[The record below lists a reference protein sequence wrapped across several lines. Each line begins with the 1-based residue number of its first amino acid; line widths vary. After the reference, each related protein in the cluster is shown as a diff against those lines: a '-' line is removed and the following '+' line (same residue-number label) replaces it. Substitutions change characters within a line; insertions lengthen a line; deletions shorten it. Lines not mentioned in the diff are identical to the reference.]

1 MIRYLVLCVM
11 AWATIAV
18 AQAENTEQSCP
29 PAFVGIRMIQRDGDI
44 LIEAVAKVEA
54 LSEES
59 DSLKLTEAEARLE
72 AKAQLKMY
80 MEHIGIPV
88 QGGGI
93 VSKVTCRHGL
103 DVYAS
108 SMFDSKN
115 RARANKL
122 KDDLQR
128 SRKNGNTE

>member
-18 AQAENTEQSCP
+18 AQAENTAQPCP
-29 PAFVGIRMIQRDGDI
+29 PAFVGIRMIHRDGDR
-44 LIEAVAKVEA
+44 LIEAIAKVEA

-59 DSLKLTEAEARLE
+59 DSLTLTEAEARLE

-80 MEHIGIPV
+80 MEHIGVPF

-93 VSKVTCRHGL
+93 VSKIICRHGL

-108 SMFDSKN
+108 SMFDPKN
-115 RARANKL
+115 RASAQKL
-122 KDDLQR
+122 RDDLKR
-128 SRKNGNTE
+128 SFENGNTK